1 MHVCDVCAI
10 FRWGDFE
17 LNLNAARVKFTS
29 APQQSPLA
37 QKRFVRVLLILQS
50 TCLSHSKASA
60 ASSLNENVHDAALSV
75 KFYRISN

>member
-1 MHVCDVCAI
+1 ALHVCDVGAV
-10 FRWGDFE
+10 FRRGDFG
-17 LNLNAARVKFTS
+17 LNLNAERVKFTS

-60 ASSLNENVHDAALSV
+60 ASSLNENVHSISLSA
-75 KFYRISN
+75 